1 MFFGNGYLMYLLY
14 ALPAL
19 LLGLWAQSR
28 VRSAFN
34 KYSKIRSGRNITGAQ
49 AARALLDA
57 HGLQHVA
64 VERVDGRLTDHYD
77 PRSKTLRLSTDVYST
92 PSIAAVGVAAHEAGH
107 ALQDQDNYAP
117 LKLRGALVPAVQ
129 FGSMLG
135 PILFFVGFLLQG
147 TIGTTLAW
155 AAIIAIGLVAIFT
168 LVTLPVEFNASRRA
182 KEVLVTNA
190 ILTPEE
196 VQGVDKVLDAAALT
210 YVAAAVQAVM
220 TLLYYV
226 SMMGRRRD

>member
-1 MFFGNGYLMYLLY
+1 MFFDPIYFLF

-34 KYSKIRSGRNITGAQ
+34 RYSKVRSGRNITGAQ

-57 HGLQHVA
+57 NGLQHVA
-64 VERVDGRLTDHYD
+64 VERVDGMLTDHYD
-77 PRSKTLRLSTDVYST
+77 PRTDTLRLSTAVYGT

-107 ALQDQDNYAP
+107 ALQDRDAYAP
-117 LKLRGALVPAVQ
+117 LKLRGVMVPAVQ
-129 FGSMLG
+129 IGSGLG
-135 PILFFVGFLLQG
+135 PILFLIGFLMQSAFG
-147 TIGTTLAW
+147 NTLAW
-155 AAIIAIGLVAIFT
+155 IGIIFFAAAALFA

-182 KEVLVTNA
+182 KAELVSHG
-190 ILTPEE
+190 ILTAEE
-196 VQGVDKVLDAAALT
+196 VGGVDKVLDAAALT
-210 YVAAAVQAVM
+210 YVAAAIQAVA

-226 SMMGRRRD
+226 TLMGRSRD